1 MNAESILM
9 NQTTTDERMDRLI
22 EAVQQTNV
30 LLEGMKVS
38 VTQLTERSV
47 DHEARLRTIERW
59 RHNLTPIL
67 AALTFLSGVV
77 FSEMIQRVLFH

>member
-1 MNAESILM
+1 M
-9 NQTTTDERMDRLI
+9 NQSTTDERMDRVI
-22 EAVQQTNV
+22 EAVQQTNI

-38 VTQLTERSV
+38 LTQLTERSI

-77 FSEMIQRVLFH
+77 FSEMIQRVLFP